1 MKQAKI
7 IAVVNQKGGVGKT
20 TTVINVG
27 AALARLGHKTLLVDL
42 DPQGNMSAGLN
53 IDPADILEKNAYQ
66 ALVNI
71 STLAQNTLPTSVEGL
86 FVVPSD
92 NNLAGAEI
100 ELVDVDRR
108 EFRLK
113 QSFTDDINQFDFV
126 LLDCP
131 PSLGLLTLNALA
143 AATHY
148 LIPMQSEFFSL
159 QGMTNILRTTS
170 LVKQALN
177 PTLDELGILITMFD
191 PRSLLSKQVYRD
203 IKMFAGNRL
212 FANVIPRRVKLAEST
227 SHGVPGVIYDPACM
241 GSKSY
246 VDVAEEIIL
255 RLQGQRIEKASAIA
269 LPPDPLDRILPG
281 RRPSPETD
289 GPSL

>member
-1 MKQAKI
+1 M
-7 IAVVNQKGGVGKT
+7 
-20 TTVINVG
+20 
-27 AALARLGHKTLLVDL
+27 DL

-100 ELVDVDRR
+100 ELVDVERR